1 MKPLKFVSIV
11 RPKRKAEKDKK
22 SPIKILIG
30 DFKDLLPR
38 GYEPVWFVRLPKKG
52 GAK

>member
-1 MKPLKFVSIV
+1 MKFVKVVSID

-30 DFKDLLPR
+30 DFKDLLPH
-38 GYEPVWFVRLPKKG
+38 GYEPVWFVRFPKKW

>member
-1 MKPLKFVSIV
+1 MKWVQVGSIA
-11 RPKRKAEKDKK
+11 RPKRKAEKVKK
-22 SPIKILIG
+22 SPTKILIG
-30 DFKDLLPR
+30 DMKGVFPH